1 MICRVNNR
9 KAKIMFKM
17 KSLALV
23 GLLPLILGSLTACQ
37 DAGDAA
43 TLGFSGEGMTQSIT
57 ITSNPAGAACTL
69 TRDGQAIGSVSA
81 TPNAVQV
88 VETDGD
94 INVNCSGNGLTGTA
108 VIHANVA
115 GSALVGMLSDLLPN
129 DVYPSDVTVVMG
141 ASQANSTA
149 TSTGEK

>member
-1 MICRVNNR
+1 
-9 KAKIMFKM
+9 MFKM

-129 DVYPSDVTVVMG
+129 DVYPSDVTVVMS